1 MIQNKELIY
10 VQIII
15 IVFSFIFFITGTQ
28 AQQLKLGNHPAHIN
42 SSAVL
47 ELESKNQGLL
57 LSRIAD
63 TNNIVN
69 PPDGMII
76 YFTDGGTEEPF
87 GAHAG
92 MYERKNGSWVRT
104 GLHIGYEVPK
114 DQGIKF
120 TLKNGKYI
128 LHIPNANENYRG
140 LMSTGRQT
148 FGGAKT
154 YIDSATFRDSV
165 TLKVLHPGSVMFI
178 GVGED
183 GDTGTI
189 TENNQ
194 HLFWDNKKESFGIGT
209 NTPAANLDVKGS
221 FKLGETGSVLNSIIK
236 QTVKTPE
243 AVNLNGGE
251 GHLYTFLS
259 PSAEAGASVI
269 ASPAGQLPD
278 GCVIAYAYS
287 NAGYVFIKI
296 QNSGSLSL
304 TIPQNSIFYV
314 TIIQ

>member
-15 IVFSFIFFITGTQ
+15 IVFSFIFLITGTQ

-76 YFTDGGTEEPF
+76 YFTDGATEEPY

-92 MYERKNGSWVRT
+92 VYERKNGSWYKPGIILDTAVDN
-104 GLHIGYEVPK
+104 G
-114 DQGIKF
+114 QSAIKF
-120 TLKNGKYI
+120 TRENGVYI
-128 LHIPNANENYRG
+128 LHLPNATSGLRG
-140 LMSTGRQT
+140 VVSAGKQT
-148 FGGAKT
+148 FSGRK
-154 YIDSATFRDSV
+154 IFKDSITIE
-165 TLKVLHPGSVMFI
+165 VLHPGSLLFAEVDQY
-178 GVGED
+178 GHYGLLTED
-183 GDTGTI
+183 TS
-189 TENNQ
+189 N
-194 HLFWDNKKESFGIGT
+194 LFWDNENNGLGIGT
-209 NTPAANLDVKGS
+209 NNPAANLDVKGS

-236 QTVKTPE
+236 QKVKTPE
-243 AVNLNGGE
+243 AVTLNGGE

-259 PSAEAGASVI
+259 SSAKAGASVI